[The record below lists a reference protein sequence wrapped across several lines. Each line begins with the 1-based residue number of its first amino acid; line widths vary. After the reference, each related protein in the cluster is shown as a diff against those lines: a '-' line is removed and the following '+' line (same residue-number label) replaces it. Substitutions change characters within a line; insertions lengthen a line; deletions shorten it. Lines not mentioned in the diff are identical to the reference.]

1 MSVKL
6 SENALHVLQRR
17 YLLRDERGAVVETP
31 DQMFARVAHAVARA
45 EPPDERGRA
54 AERFEARMAALEFLP
69 NSPTLMNA
77 GRAHGQLAACFVLPV
92 EDDLAGIFDALKWA
106 ALIHQSGGGTGF
118 AFSRL
123 RPRGDVVKT
132 THGVASGPVS
142 FMRVYD
148 AATEIIKQG
157 GVRRGANMAVLA
169 ASHPDIEE
177 FVDAKRSPGL
187 ENFNLSVAAPDAL
200 LRAAATGAPW
210 TLVHPRSGE
219 VVRTVDARALL
230 ARIAA
235 GAWASGEPGVVFI
248 DRVEAANP
256 TPDAGRFEAVNP
268 CGEQPLLPYEACTLG
283 SVNLALFERGGRVDF
298 DALGACVRDGV
309 RFLDD
314 VLDVNVWPLPQIAEI
329 SHRNRKIGLGVM
341 GFADLLVRL
350 GVPYDAPSALAV
362 ADEVMAFV
370 AREAHAASEAL
381 AKERGAFPG
390 FPTSALARGAVAPR
404 RNATVTTIAPTGTLA
419 LIAGCSSG
427 IEPLFALAYV
437 RRALGK
443 AELKE
448 EHPLLAQALRAAGA
462 ESALPVIR
470 AMGRARG
477 LADVPEPIRRVF
489 ATAHDV
495 SPEAHVR
502 MQAAFQRHTDNG
514 VSKTIN
520 LPRHATIEDVA
531 EAYRLAF
538 ELGCKGITVYR
549 DGSREKQV
557 LTSGA
562 TRNGET
568 CPQCEASVVLSG
580 GCRTCP
586 RCGWASCETTE

>member
-1 MSVKL
+1 VATRL
-6 SENALHVLQRR
+6 TENALHVLERR
-17 YLLRDERGAVVETP
+17 YLLRDDRGVVVEEP
-31 DQMFARVAHAVARA
+31 AALFRRVARA
-45 EPPDERGRA
+45 VAAAEPPGAREEA

-92 EDDLAGIFDALKWA
+92 EDDLAAIFDALKWA

-123 RPRGDVVKT
+123 RPRGDVVRT

-169 ASHPDIEE
+169 ASHPDVEE
-177 FVDAKRSPGL
+177 FVDAKRGPGL

-200 LRAAATGAPW
+200 LEAASRGAPW
-210 TLVHPRSGE
+210 PLRHPGTGD
-219 VVRTVDARALL
+219 VVRTVDAGELL
-230 ARIAA
+230 GRIAT
-235 GAWASGEPGVVFI
+235 GAWASGEPGLVFI

-268 CGEQPLLPYEACTLG
+268 CGEQPLLSYEACTLG
-283 SVNLALFERGGRVDF
+283 SVNLSLFERGGRLDAQ
-298 DALGACVRDGV
+298 ALGACVRDGV

-329 SHRNRKIGLGVM
+329 SRRNRKIGLGVM

-350 GVPYDAPSALAV
+350 GVPYDAPAALV
-362 ADEVMAFV
+362 LADEVMGIV
-370 AREAHAASEAL
+370 QREAHAASAAL
-381 AKERGAFPG
+381 AAARGPFPG
-390 FPTSALARGAVAPR
+390 FPTSALAASGTEPR
-404 RNATVTTIAPTGTLA
+404 RNATVTTVAPTGTLA

-437 RRALGK
+437 RRALDHS
-443 AELKE
+443 ELKE
-448 EHPLLAQALRAAGA
+448 EHPLLARVLREAGA
-462 ESALPVIR
+462 EAVLPTVR

-477 LADVPEPIRRVF
+477 LPGMPEAIGRVF

-520 LPRHATIEDVA
+520 LPRHASVEDVA
-531 EAYRLAF
+531 GAYRLAF

-549 DGSREKQV
+549 DGSRERQV
-557 LTSGA
+557 LTSGG
-562 TRNGET
+562 TRNGER
-568 CPQCEASVVLSG
+568 CPRCDEPLGLSG
-580 GCRTCP
+580 GCRTCA

>member
-1 MSVKL
+1 MTNL
-6 SENALHVLQRR
+6 SENARHVLERR
-17 YLLRDERGAVVETP
+17 YLLRDEAGNVVEGP
-31 DQMFARVAHAVARA
+31 EELFRRVARA
-45 EPPDERGRA
+45 VALAEPEARRGPV
-54 AERFEARMAALEFLP
+54 AEAFEARMARLEFLP

-77 GRAHGQLAACFVLPV
+77 GRPHGQLAACFVLPV

-132 THGVASGPVS
+132 THGVASGPLS

-157 GVRRGANMAVLA
+157 GVRRGANMAVLSA
-169 ASHPDIEE
+169 THPDVEE
-177 FVDAKRSPGL
+177 FVDAKRGAGL

-200 LRAAATGAPW
+200 FRAAASRAPW
-210 TLVHPRSGE
+210 PLVHPRTGA
-219 VVRTVDARALL
+219 VTRTVDAQALL
-230 ARIAA
+230 DRIAA
-235 GAWASGEPGVVFI
+235 SAWASGEPGLVFV
-248 DRVEAANP
+248 DRVERDNP

-268 CGEQPLLPYEACTLG
+268 CGEQPLLSFEACTLG
-283 SVNLALFERGGRVDF
+283 SVNLARFERGGRVDF

-329 SHRNRKIGLGVM
+329 SARNRKIGLGVM
-341 GFADLLVRL
+341 GWADLLVRL
-350 GVPYDAPSALAV
+350 GVAYDAPEALAA
-362 ADEVMAFV
+362 ADEVMGFV
-370 AREAHAASEAL
+370 ARVARETSEAL
-381 AKERGAFPG
+381 ARERGPFPG
-390 FPTSALARGAVAPR
+390 FATSALAGRGVAPR

-427 IEPLFALAYV
+427 IEPLFALAYL
-437 RRALGK
+437 RRALD
-443 AELKE
+443 ASELRD
-448 EHPLLAQALRAAGA
+448 EHPLLPDALRAAGA
-462 ESALPVIR
+462 EEALATVR

-477 LADVPEPIRRVF
+477 IRGVPEAVGRLF

-502 MQAAFQRHTDNG
+502 MQAAFQRHVDNG

-520 LPRHATIEDVA
+520 LPRTATVEDVA
-531 EAYRLAF
+531 GAYRLSF

-557 LTSGA
+557 LTSGD
-562 TRNGET
+562 TRNGEV
-568 CPQCEASVVLSG
+568 CPQCEGPVALSG
-580 GCRTCP
+580 GCRTCA

>member
-1 MSVKL
+1 MARL
-6 SENALHVLQRR
+6 SENALHVLERR
-17 YLLRDERGAVVETP
+17 YLLRDERGAAVETP
-31 DQMFARVAHAVARA
+31 DAMFRRVARA
-45 EPPDERGRA
+45 VAAAEPPAERGRA

-77 GRAHGQLAACFVLPV
+77 GRTHGQLAACFVLPV
-92 EDDLAGIFDALKWA
+92 EDDLAAIFDALKWA

-157 GVRRGANMAVLA
+157 GVRRGANMAVLSA
-169 ASHPDIEE
+169 AHPDVVE
-177 FVDAKRSPGL
+177 FVDAKRGHGL

-200 LRAAATGAPW
+200 FRAASRGEPW
-210 TLVHPRSGE
+210 PLRHPRSGA
-219 VVRTVDARALL
+219 VVRTLDARALL
-230 ARIAA
+230 DRIAEA
-235 GAWASGEPGVVFI
+235 AWASGEPGLVFL

-256 TPDAGRFEAVNP
+256 TPDLGHFEAVNP
-268 CGEQPLLPYEACTLG
+268 CGEQPLLPFEACTLG
-283 SVNLALFERGGRVDF
+283 SVNLGRFERGGRLDW

-329 SHRNRKIGLGVM
+329 SHRNRKVGLGVM
-341 GFADLLVRL
+341 GWADLLVRL
-350 GVPYDAPSALAV
+350 GTPYDAPEALAL
-362 ADEVMAFV
+362 ADEVMGFV
-370 AREAHAASEAL
+370 QREAHAASEAL
-381 AKERGAFPG
+381 ARERGPFPG
-390 FPTSALARGAVAPR
+390 FPSSALARDGRPPR

-437 RRALGK
+437 RRALDDS
-443 AELKE
+443 ELRE
-448 EHPLLAQALRAAGA
+448 EHPLVAQALREAGA
-462 ESALPVIR
+462 DAAISAVR
-470 AMGRARG
+470 AAGRARG
-477 LADVPEPIRRVF
+477 IAGVPDAIARLF
-489 ATAHDV
+489 ATAYDV
-495 SPEAHVR
+495 APEAHVR
-502 MQAAFQRHTDNG
+502 MQAAFQRRTDNG

-520 LPRHATIEDVA
+520 LPRDAVVADVA
-531 EAYRLAF
+531 RAYALAF

-549 DGSREKQV
+549 DGSRERQV

-562 TRNGET
+562 TRNGEE
-568 CPQCEASVVLSG
+568 CPQCASALTRTG
-580 GCRTCP
+580 GCMTCGH
-586 RCGWASCETTE
+586 CGWASCETTE

>member
-1 MSVKL
+1 MDRL
-6 SENALHVLQRR
+6 TDNALHVLERR
-17 YLLRDERGAVVETP
+17 YLLRDEGGTVIETP
-31 DQMFARVAHAVARA
+31 GEMFRRVARAVARA
-45 EPPDERGRA
+45 EPEAERGRA
-54 AERFEARMAALEFLP
+54 AERFEARMASLEFLP

-77 GRAHGQLAACFVLPV
+77 GREHGQLAACFVLPV

-169 ASHPDIEE
+169 ASHPDVEE
-177 FVDAKRSPGL
+177 FIEAKRGAGL

-200 LRAAATGAPW
+200 FQAAAAGEPW
-210 TLVHPRSGE
+210 PLRHPRSGAI
-219 VVRTVDARALL
+219 VRTLDARALIEH
-230 ARIAA
+230 IATS
-235 GAWASGEPGVVFI
+235 AWASGEPGLVFV
-248 DRVEAANP
+248 DRVEADNP
-256 TPDAGRFEAVNP
+256 TPDLGKFEAVNP
-268 CGEQPLLPYEACTLG
+268 CGEQPLLPFEACTLG
-283 SVNLALFERGGRVDF
+283 SVNLGRFERGGRVDE
-298 DALGACVRDGV
+298 DRLGACVRDGV

-314 VLDVNVWPLPQIAEI
+314 VLDANVWPLPEIADV
-329 SHRNRKIGLGVM
+329 SRRNRKIGLGVM

-350 GVPYDAPSALAV
+350 GVPYDAPEALRV
-362 ADEVMAFV
+362 ADEVMALV
-370 AREAHAASEAL
+370 SREAHAASEAL
-381 AKERGAFPG
+381 ARERGAFPG
-390 FPTSALARGAVAPR
+390 FGTSALARRGLPPR

-437 RRALGK
+437 RRALD
-443 AELKE
+443 ASELRE
-448 EHPLLAQALRAAGA
+448 EHPLLADALRAAGA
-462 ESALPVIR
+462 EGALATVR

-477 LADVPEPIRRVF
+477 IQGVPEPVRRLF
-489 ATAHDV
+489 ATAHDIL
-495 SPEAHVR
+495 PEAHVR
-502 MQAAFQRHTDNG
+502 MQAAFQRHVDNG

-520 LPRHATIEDVA
+520 LPRAATVEDVA
-531 EAYRLAF
+531 GAFRLAF

-557 LTSGA
+557 LTSGG
-562 TRNGET
+562 TRNGEE
-568 CPQCEASVVLSG
+568 CPQCDAAVVLSG